1 MKITGEIASAD
12 PEAGDKFLDAAK
24 KIIQWKGYLPEH
36 VLNMDK
42 SALFWKK
49 KPQKTFISKEEK
61 RAPGLKAGRDR
72 LSLLFC
78 ANAVVFMIRTGLIY
92 KAANP

>member
-1 MKITGEIASAD
+1 MTGEIASAD
-12 PEAGDKFLDAAK
+12 QQAGDKFLDAVK
-24 KIIQWKGYLPEH
+24 KIIQWKGYLLEH
-36 VLNMDK
+36 VFNVDK

-49 KPQKTFISKEEK
+49 MPQKTFISKEEK
-61 RAPGLKAGRDR
+61 RTPGFKAGRDR

-78 ANAVVFMIRTGLIY
+78 ANVVVFMIWTSLIY